1 MPDTPDLGTVPAAEL
16 IDLFRE
22 EFKRGWASHPPD
34 HILDVVGRALEER
47 FREDDTID
55 PTVGFV
61 ITSKPG
67 DKVLEGEPI
76 ASVFAKDADGIQT
89 GFEAL
94 GQAIVIG
101 DKLAQKP
108 LKLVSHRVTRAGVE
122 ILGTGG

>member
-1 MPDTPDLGTVPAAEL
+1 MTKT
-16 IDLFRE
+16 
-22 EFKRGWASHPPD
+22 
-34 HILDVVGRALEER
+34 
-47 FREDDTID
+47 DDTID

-76 ASVFAKDADGIQT
+76 ASVFAKDADGIRA

-94 GQAIVIG
+94 AQAIVIG
-101 DKLAQKP
+101 DKLKEKP

-122 ILGTGG
+122 VLA